1 MDGYF
6 GLFMQQFK
14 IDRNWP
20 FKERNGRIQFYSGCI
35 VTYNSRRNFEIFS
48 RVGNVGRSTVR

>member
-1 MDGYF
+1 
-6 GLFMQQFK
+6 MQKFK

-20 FKERNGRIQFYSGCI
+20 FTERNVRIQFYSGCI
-35 VTYNSRRNFEIFS
+35 VPCNSRRNFEILS

>member
-1 MDGYF
+1 
-6 GLFMQQFK
+6 MQQFK

-20 FKERNGRIQFYSGCI
+20 FKERNGRIQFYSCCI

>member
-6 GLFMQQFK
+6 RLFMQQFK

-20 FKERNGRIQFYSGCI
+20 FKERNVRIQFYSGCI
-35 VTYNSRRNFEIFS
+35 VPCNSHRNFEILS